1 MGACQANDNRLIKVL
16 LLEKHYPQFHL
27 RNFSEDKILS
37 YLKENEQ
44 EVWEYYNKF
53 NQNKEELKKT
63 NIELYKLFF
72 DEKNK
77 KDDTLTISGLKSD
90 DDERLYFFFNRRKY
104 RLS

>member
-63 NIELYKLFF
+63 NKPSLRK
-72 DEKNK
+72 
-77 KDDTLTISGLKSD
+77 
-90 DDERLYFFFNRRKY
+90 RLAKAMDAVRNHRDRDRR
-104 RLS
+104 RDRDRGQSR